1 MCDVSAIMS
10 ERGVSVALLQEPY
23 VSNGCVRGLPVGWC
37 VYVCENGP
45 VRSAV
50 IVKDA
55 CLESMCV
62 RECTD
67 EYGVCVWLKGDFGEM
82 YVVSVYCRHGHDIEP
97 YMAYM
102 DRVCMYARGKRVII
116 GMDANAVSPLWY
128 SKGGR
133 LNSES
138 DMRGRLLEEWI
149 LTSGMIVMNE
159 PSEYYTF
166 EGMTG
171 QSDIDVTLVS
181 ESCAGCRIVWEIKN
195 DWSISDHNAILIEI
209 CMDVVCVVSEV
220 YKRWS
225 CQGADWEGYMCDLRE
240 CANVCDYNVCE
251 DVNEEV
257 EKLMSWVQVAN
268 RNRLKEIKVMNDGK
282 IKWWTKEL
290 SRMKKCV
297 RKSRRVWQRAK
308 RTGNESVDVRRNE
321 YSRLLKEYKR
331 MLWNVKEE
339 SWKRFV
345 SGSSNLDPWGPVYRI
360 CRGKHGRSKLG
371 AMRVGGRLTGTWNE
385 SVRVLMSKFFP
396 VSRAGDL
403 CVNARCDGSVRKF
416 EWNEVNDAVR
426 MMKLRKAPGL
436 DGVNAEMLRAI
447 WAAIPECL
455 MRVYDV
461 CLRTSRFPDEWKR
474 ANVIALL
481 KSPEKVRTDPAS
493 YRPISLLSVLGKT
506 LERMMVKRVECK
518 VRDSMCDAQHGF
530 RRGRSVETAWMRV
543 KECVCRSE
551 RKYVLGVFVDFKGA
565 FDNLEWNRVIERLSA
580 IGCEEIGLWKD
591 YFKARK
597 ACMIG
602 VSEVVWK
609 DVECGCPQGSVCGP
623 FVWNLMMDG
632 LLWELIGSGCE
643 CVAYADDLLLLIE
656 GNSRVELE
664 RKGTECMR
672 IVSEWGANVGVG
684 VSEEKTVMTLLKGSL
699 AGTRRPAVRVYGKQ
713 LKYSETVKYLGVWMS
728 VRMRFKVHLEY
739 IRKKI
744 TNVVGQMKR
753 VMKCEWGMKKR
764 ALRIVYKG
772 LFVASVMYGA
782 SVWYGMMEYEYARDL
797 LNRCQRIAMYACLNV
812 CRTVSTEAMQVLM
825 GGLPWDLECVRRG
838 VLFKIRNG
846 VELNEK
852 DVVSNEDVCG
862 RTWNECKR
870 LVSERLYD
878 KWQNRWNSSVNG
890 RVTYEYIRNVR
901 FAERNVCFDP
911 GTYVCYLLTGHGSMN
926 AFLKKRGLCENEG
939 CRCGAVCEDWKH
951 VLVEC
956 PLYDDV
962 RNLSECGVCVNDD
975 GCVDVSGVLECKE
988 KYERFC
994 KYAVCVFRRRMSDRR
1009 SA

>member
-1 MCDVSAIMS
+1 
-10 ERGVSVALLQEPY
+10 
-23 VSNGCVRGLPVGWC
+23 
-37 VYVCENGP
+37 
-45 VRSAV
+45 
-50 IVKDA
+50 
-55 CLESMCV
+55 
-62 RECTD
+62 
-67 EYGVCVWLKGDFGEM
+67 
-82 YVVSVYCRHGHDIEP
+82 
-97 YMAYM
+97 
-102 DRVCMYARGKRVII
+102 
-116 GMDANAVSPLWY
+116 
-128 SKGGR
+128 
-133 LNSES
+133 
-138 DMRGRLLEEWI
+138 
-149 LTSGMIVMNE
+149 
-159 PSEYYTF
+159 
-166 EGMTG
+166 
-171 QSDIDVTLVS
+171 
-181 ESCAGCRIVWEIKN
+181 
-195 DWSISDHNAILIEI
+195 
-209 CMDVVCVVSEV
+209 
-220 YKRWS
+220 
-225 CQGADWEGYMCDLRE
+225 
-240 CANVCDYNVCE
+240 
-251 DVNEEV
+251 
-257 EKLMSWVQVAN
+257 
-268 RNRLKEIKVMNDGK
+268 
-282 IKWWTKEL
+282 
-290 SRMKKCV
+290 
-297 RKSRRVWQRAK
+297 
-308 RTGNESVDVRRNE
+308 
-321 YSRLLKEYKR
+321 
-331 MLWNVKEE
+331 
-339 SWKRFV
+339 
-345 SGSSNLDPWGPVYRI
+345 
-360 CRGKHGRSKLG
+360 
-371 AMRVGGRLTGTWNE
+371 
-385 SVRVLMSKFFP
+385 
-396 VSRAGDL
+396 
-403 CVNARCDGSVRKF
+403 
-416 EWNEVNDAVR
+416 
-426 MMKLRKAPGL
+426 
-436 DGVNAEMLRAI
+436 
-447 WAAIPECL
+447 
-455 MRVYDV
+455 
-461 CLRTSRFPDEWKR
+461 
-474 ANVIALL
+474 
-481 KSPEKVRTDPAS
+481 
-493 YRPISLLSVLGKT
+493 
-506 LERMMVKRVECK
+506 
-518 VRDSMCDAQHGF
+518 MCDAQHGF

-551 RKYVLGVFVDFKGA
+551 CKYVLGVFVDFKGA

-580 IGCEEIGLWKD
+580 IGCDEIGLWKD

-609 DVECGCPQGSVCGP
+609 DIECGCPQGSVCGP

-672 IVSEWGANVGVG
+672 IVSEWGVNVGVG

-699 AGTRRPAVRVYGKQ
+699 AGTRHPAVRVNGKQ
-713 LKYSETVKYLGVWMS
+713 LKYRETVKYLGVWMS

-744 TNVVGQMKR
+744 TNVVGQMRR

-797 LNRCQRIAMYACLNV
+797 MNRCQRIAMYACLNV

-878 KWQNRWNSSVNG
+878 KWQNRWDSSVNG

-994 KYAVCVFRRRMSDRR
+994 KYAVCVFRRRMSDRPSPRTR
-1009 SA
+1009 SAGRPVPMAVGLSNW